1 MLTMKIVHEKEE
13 LEQICSMAGI
23 CPEGSCCYVAR
34 EGKKLVGYCLYR
46 PEEYGLHIMSVE
58 CFGDISLFDGLIRAT
73 AATLFD
79 RPEDRV
85 TFGERVDQ
93 ALLKRY
99 GFVSVHTDCINSANQ
114 FLQGCKNCK
123 S

>member
-85 TFGERVDQ
+85 TFGERVDPVSYTHLDVYKRQ
-93 ALLKRY
+93 RLVLLQQIMMWQQ
-99 GFVSVHTDCINSANQ
+99 C
-114 FLQGCKNCK
+114 C
-123 S
+123 